1 MGQPLISTP
10 ELLGLSEKE
19 KEERERRAE
28 RVIKRERERTDGG
41 ERETERQRQSCWDTD
56 LFELLGDL
64 LAVVLDLLL
73 DGLQSLL
80 HRGGGGAEVGGDV
93 P

>member
-28 RVIKRERERTDGG
+28 RVIKREREDRWWREGD
-41 ERETERQRQSCWDTD
+41 RETET
-56 LFELLGDL
+56 ELLGY
-64 LAVVLDLLL
+64 
-73 DGLQSLL
+73 
-80 HRGGGGAEVGGDV
+80 
-93 P
+93 